1 MSATGP
7 FIRGKET
14 LVEADYKSLRCHYPT
29 LGADSGSRERRADIG
44 EAPSH
49 PLRHRSDYEPGY
61 IEYLIDVTGEARV
74 SCSSD
79 GFRFCRRLLLL
90 PTASASADGFC
101 FCQGVPARQSISRRR
116 RWPASLPRRKPRH
129 LGRGND

>member
-1 MSATGP
+1 M
-7 FIRGKET
+7 
-14 LVEADYKSLRCHYPT
+14 CHYPT
-29 LGADSGSRERRADIG
+29 LGAGSGSRERRADIG

-49 PLRHRSDYEPGY
+49 PLRHPSDYEPGY

-90 PTASASADGFC
+90 PRCTSAAIDFEAPSVAGFATPAQAAPFGAWERLADD
-101 FCQGVPARQSISRRR
+101 R
-116 RWPASLPRRKPRH
+116 
-129 LGRGND
+129 N

>member
-90 PTASASADGFC
+90 PTASASAKVY
-101 FCQGVPARQSISRRR
+101 Q
-116 RWPASLPRRKPRH
+116 
-129 LGRGND
+129 RGNRFRGAVGGRLRYPGASRAIWGVGTTSR